1 MSAEEEQHLTEK
13 KNVQKE
19 KILFWG
25 KDPNEI
31 FSPMHILEF
40 FPVSTMSYEQK
51 LNAVTRLVILLC
63 FVFYFF
69 LRSWRV
75 IMIGIFTILGI
86 VAIYYSNEK
95 RVHFANEE
103 GFQNITEDLAKEYSF
118 PSDIF
123 GEPTDTNPLQNVLI
137 TDYDSP
143 TTKKPAIASYT
154 KENGEKIV
162 NETKKMIDD
171 IHPQEPK
178 ISNRL
183 FKSLEDNMEFEQSLR
198 PFYSNPS
205 TTIPNDQG
213 AFADFCYGSMVSCKE
228 GNPYAC
234 YRDSTSLTRT

>member
-1 MSAEEEQHLTEK
+1 MSTEEDQQIPSEN
-13 KNVQKE
+13 NVPKE
-19 KILFWG
+19 KVLFWG

-31 FSPMHILEF
+31 LSPAHILEF

-51 LNAVTRLVILLC
+51 LNAVSRLVILLC

-75 IMIGIFTILGI
+75 IMIGLFTIMGI

-95 RVHFANEE
+95 RVRFTHEE
-103 GFQNITEDLAKEYSF
+103 GFQNITEDLTQKYSL

-123 GEPTDTNPLQNVLI
+123 GEPTDTNPMQNVLM
-137 TDYDSP
+137 TDYDAP
-143 TTKKPAIASYT
+143 NQKKPAVASYT
-154 KENGEKIV
+154 KENGERIV
-162 NETKKMIDD
+162 EETKKMIDD
-171 IHPQEPK
+171 LHPQEPK
-178 ISNRL
+178 ISQKL
-183 FKSLEDNMEFEQSLR
+183 FKSLENNMEFEQSLR

-213 AFADFCYGSMVSCKE
+213 SFADFCYGSMVSCKE

-234 YRDSTSLTRT
+234 YRDSTAQMK